1 MKVRVEDLIDSNDV
15 AEILGLSSPRAVHVY
30 MSRYPEMPRPVVDR
44 GANRAK
50 LWLREEINAWKRTRE
65 TKRQS

>member
-50 LWLREEINAWKRTRE
+50 LWLREEITAWKKARE
-65 TKRQS
+65 ANRQS

>member
-30 MSRYPEMPRPVVDR
+30 LSRYPEMPRPVVDR

-50 LWLREEINAWKRTRE
+50 LWLREEINAWKKTRAAN
-65 TKRQS
+65 RQT

>member
-30 MSRYPEMPRPVVDR
+30 MSRYPDMPRPVVDR

-50 LWLREEINAWKRTRE
+50 LWLREEISAWKKTRTAN
-65 TKRQS
+65 RQT